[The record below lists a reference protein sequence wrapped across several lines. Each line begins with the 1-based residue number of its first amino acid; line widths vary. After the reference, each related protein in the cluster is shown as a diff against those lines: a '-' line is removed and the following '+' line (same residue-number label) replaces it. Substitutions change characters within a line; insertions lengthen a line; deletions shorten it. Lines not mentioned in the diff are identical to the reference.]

1 MKRFIL
7 IAVVV
12 VLALSFVPQLS
23 AAKVDEYK
31 ARAMADVLLRYY
43 GQSAA
48 ESKMYVG
55 SEMCLACHESKV
67 GWRDSLHG
75 TAFNVTDTS
84 AFSMQLKHG
93 VVADYNRN
101 GIDDFVEGLDFNQI
115 SSPFDKYKPNAPIL
129 KYDDQ
134 NGYQIQ
140 IGELTMPVKFAYGGS
155 GYWKQR
161 YVVKIP
167 VKDRPGGLSA
177 GHYISPVQY
186 NEVTDQYTTYHP
198 ETWWDENGQPLYD
211 SNTTAAEVAA
221 KGKSFDAGCAGCH
234 FTGLAVWKDGN
245 GEWRAQAPVATLYYP
260 NDPHYYDFDG
270 NGIKEQI
277 NTGCE
282 RCHGPG
288 SLHILGRG
296 DPEEIIN
303 PKEDWTE
310 EQANMLCGS
319 CHTRGKSVPGRN
331 FGYPYDEAANQA
343 YASALGEDLDRFFD
357 PAPGRWPDGV
367 SPTKHRQQYL
377 EFLESSKPT
386 FQFHK
391 VTCYECHDVHNTEE
405 HHAVTEVESDGVVI
419 PTQVDNNT
427 LCLACHST
435 HGDFETLTKED
446 IANYEQNRDKI
457 AKVVRA
463 HTNHPYEP
471 ERQLGL
477 SRCIECHMPK
487 VAKSAVP
494 YDIRSHTFEPIPPE
508 KTLVYQDQGGMPN
521 ACAVRCHRGL
531 NPAFGLPEDK
541 ELTNW
546 TEPGD
551 VSLAQWLLEYYGP
564 NGKWWQHSVGEG
576 Q

>member
-1 MKRFIL
+1 
-7 IAVVV
+7 
-12 VLALSFVPQLS
+12 
-23 AAKVDEYK
+23 
-31 ARAMADVLLRYY
+31 
-43 GQSAA
+43 
-48 ESKMYVG
+48 
-55 SEMCLACHESKV
+55 
-67 GWRDSLHG
+67 
-75 TAFNVTDTS
+75 
-84 AFSMQLKHG
+84 
-93 VVADYNRN
+93 
-101 GIDDFVEGLDFNQI
+101 
-115 SSPFDKYKPNAPIL
+115 
-129 KYDDQ
+129 
-134 NGYQIQ
+134 
-140 IGELTMPVKFAYGGS
+140 
-155 GYWKQR
+155 
-161 YVVKIP
+161 
-167 VKDRPGGLSA
+167 
-177 GHYISPVQY
+177 
-186 NEVTDQYTTYHP
+186 
-198 ETWWDENGQPLYD
+198 
-211 SNTTAAEVAA
+211 
-221 KGKSFDAGCAGCH
+221 
-234 FTGLAVWKDGN
+234 
-245 GEWRAQAPVATLYYP
+245 
-260 NDPHYYDFDG
+260 
-270 NGIKEQI
+270 
-277 NTGCE
+277 
-282 RCHGPG
+282 
-288 SLHILGRG
+288 
-296 DPEEIIN
+296 
-303 PKEDWTE
+303 
-310 EQANMLCGS
+310 MLCGS
-319 CHTRGKSVPGRN
+319 CHTRGKSVPGHN